1 MEDQL
6 VARIVD
12 LLESERICNVATCV
26 DDRPLNSAV
35 EYVNAGT
42 MLYFVSFPGTLK
54 IANIKIN
61 PQVALTINA
70 SELRPGEIRGLQI
83 FGRARILPADETDPI
98 KTLFLDRNLLE
109 PATHWSLE
117 NTILVEVA
125 PLQIDYLDYSKGI
138 GHKEIWTP

>member
-6 VARIVD
+6 KAKIID

-42 MLYFVSFPGTLK
+42 MLYFVSLPGTQK
-54 IANIKIN
+54 MANIKIN
-61 PQVALTINA
+61 PQVAITINA

-83 FGRARILPADETDPI
+83 FGKARVLSADEVDPI

-109 PATHWSLE
+109 PATHWSLA
-117 NTILVEVA
+117 NTVLAEVA
-125 PLQIDYLDYSKGI
+125 SLQIDYLDYSKGI